1 MKRKIFIGILFA
13 ASGSFWWGLLG
24 VFYFKSIAF
33 VSPLELV
40 VHRTIWSALTLSITL
55 TFYAKWEEVINLLK
69 KKNILFGLLISSV
82 LILTNWYTWIYA
94 VTTNK
99 LVDAS
104 FGYYIYPILSAFFGI
119 IFLKETYNKTK
130 LTSFILVFISIIIL
144 FFNFDNVPWIGL
156 IVAASWSLY
165 TLVRKIIIV
174 PADIGLFIESLLLTP
189 LALFVFYNL
198 YQNGDNFF
206 TLYDVKISTWLFFA
220 GLMTLIPLF
229 LFLKGT
235 EKAGLGVAGMIFFI
249 VPTCHFLLGIFY
261 FNEPLDLYKLLS
273 FSIIWI
279 AVAIFLRDLASDN

>member
-55 TFYAKWEEVINLLK
+55 TLYAKWHDVLNLLK
-69 KKNILFGLLISSV
+69 KKNILLGLLLSSI
-82 LILTNWYTWIYA
+82 LIITNWYTWIYA
-94 VTTNK
+94 VTVNK
-99 LVDAS
+99 LIDAS

-119 IFLKETYNKTK
+119 VFLKESYNKTK
-130 LTSFILVFISIIIL
+130 LISFILVLISIIIL
-144 FFNFDNVPWIGL
+144 FFNIDSVPWIGL
-156 IVAASWSLY
+156 IVGASWSLY
-165 TLVRKIIIV
+165 TLVRKVVKV

-189 LALFVFYNL
+189 LALFIFYNL
-198 YQNGDNFF
+198 FQNGENYFSLNDI
-206 TLYDVKISTWLFFA
+206 KISIWLFLA
-220 GLMTLIPLF
+220 GAMTLIPLF

-249 VPTCHFLLGIFY
+249 VPTCHFLLGVFY
-261 FNEPLDLYKLLS
+261 FNETLDMYKLLS

>member
-1 MKRKIFIGILFA
+1 MRRKIFSGILFA
-13 ASGSFWWGLLG
+13 ASGSFWWGILG

-55 TFYAKWEEVINLLK
+55 TLYAKWNEVFNLLK
-69 KKNILFGLLISSV
+69 RKNILLGLLLSSI
-82 LILTNWYTWIYA
+82 LIITNWYTWIYA
-94 VTTNK
+94 VTVNK
-99 LVDAS
+99 LIDAS

-119 IFLKETYNKTK
+119 IFLKESYNKTK
-130 LTSFILVFISIIIL
+130 LISFILVLISIIIL
-144 FFNFDNVPWIGL
+144 FFNFDSVPWIGL
-156 IVAASWSLY
+156 VVAASWSLY
-165 TLVRKIIIV
+165 TLVRKVVKV

-189 LALFVFYNL
+189 LALFIFYNL
-198 YQNGDNFF
+198 FQSGENFF
-206 TLYDVKISTWLFFA
+206 SFNDIKISVWLFLA
-220 GLMTLIPLF
+220 GAMTLIPLF

-249 VPTCHFLLGIFY
+249 VPTCHFLLGVFY
-261 FNEPLDLYKLLS
+261 FNETLDLYKLLS

>member
-1 MKRKIFIGILFA
+1 MKRKIFSGILFA
-13 ASGSFWWGLLG
+13 TSGSFWWGILG

-33 VSPLELV
+33 VSPIELV
-40 VHRTIWSALTLSITL
+40 VHRTVWSALTLSITISI
-55 TFYAKWEEVINLLK
+55 YGKWSEVFKLLK
-69 KKNILFGLLISSV
+69 KKRILLGLLLSSI
-82 LILTNWYTWIYA
+82 LIITNWYTWIYA
-94 VTTNK
+94 VTVNK

-119 IFLKETYNKTK
+119 IILKETYNKTK
-130 LTSFILVFISIIIL
+130 LISFILVLISIIIL
-144 FFNFDNVPWIGL
+144 FFSFDSFPWIGL

-165 TLVRKIIIV
+165 TLVRKVIKV

-189 LALFVFYNL
+189 LAFFAFYNL
-198 YQNGDNFF
+198 FQNGNNFF
-206 TLYDVKISTWLFFA
+206 SLNNINISIWLFLA
-220 GLMTLIPLF
+220 GAMTLIPLF

-261 FNEPLDLYKLLS
+261 FNETLDLYKLLS
-273 FSIIWI
+273 FSIIWF

>member
-1 MKRKIFIGILFA
+1 MKRKIFSGILFA

-24 VFYFKSIAF
+24 VFYFKSISY

-40 VHRTIWSALTLSITL
+40 VHRTIWSALILAITL
-55 TFYAKWEEVINLLK
+55 GIYSKWSEVFLILK
-69 KKNILFGLLISSV
+69 KTKIIFGLLLSSV

-94 VTTNK
+94 VTVNK

-119 IFLKETYNKTK
+119 IFLKESYNKIK
-130 LTSFILVFISIIIL
+130 LISFILVLISIIIL
-144 FFNFDNVPWIGL
+144 LFNFDSIPWIGL
-156 IVAASWSLY
+156 IVATSWSLY
-165 TLVRKIIIV
+165 TLVRKVVKID
-174 PADIGLFIESLLLTP
+174 ADVGLFIESLLLTP
-189 LALFVFYNL
+189 LAFYVFYNL
-198 YQNGDNFF
+198 LQNGENFF
-206 TLYDVKISTWLFFA
+206 SFDNIKISTWLFLA
-220 GLMTLIPLF
+220 GAMTLIPLF

-261 FNEPLDLYKLLS
+261 FNETLDLYKLLS

-279 AVAIFLRDLASDN
+279 AVAIFLQDLASDN